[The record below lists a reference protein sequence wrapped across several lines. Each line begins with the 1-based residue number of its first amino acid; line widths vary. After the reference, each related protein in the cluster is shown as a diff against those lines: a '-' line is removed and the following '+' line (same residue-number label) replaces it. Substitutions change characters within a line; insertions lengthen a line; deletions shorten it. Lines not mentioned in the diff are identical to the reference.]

1 MRQLE
6 YTNRFK
12 KLYKKLPTSV
22 QTKLK
27 RQLSLLVENEQ
38 HPSLN
43 TKKMQGRDSIWEA
56 RVDRKNRF
64 TFSLHDSRII
74 LRAVGPHDILKE
86 P

>member
-1 MRQLE
+1 MKQLE
-6 YTNRFK
+6 YTDRFK
-12 KLYKKLPTSV
+12 KLYKRLPASV
-22 QTKLK
+22 QAKLK
-27 RQLSLLVENEQ
+27 RQLVLLVENEQ

-43 TKKMQGRDSIWEA
+43 TKKMQGKDAIWEA

-64 TFSLHDSRII
+64 TFYFQNNRII